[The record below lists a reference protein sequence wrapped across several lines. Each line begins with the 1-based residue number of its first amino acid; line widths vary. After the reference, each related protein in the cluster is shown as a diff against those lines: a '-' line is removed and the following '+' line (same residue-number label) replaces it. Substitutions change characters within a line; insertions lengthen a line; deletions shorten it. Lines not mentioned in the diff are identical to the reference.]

1 MAKAQDPNSSRSK
14 LIKGTKVNVERQT
27 RNDGNC
33 SQKGLSLQQLR
44 RHFDGSLDTKKKL
57 ERIRLPAI
65 HARNKRRQRVRSPTN
80 NLKRENRKIHYE
92 SSSEITPVR
101 QMMPKCFEEF
111 WLQYKSSLADRQ
123 LFFQTLMLCRLRS
136 FGSKTNLAWF
146 CLPYGGTKTNEFIIL
161 LDSFKSSPV

>member
-33 SQKGLSLQQLR
+33 SQKGLSLKQLR
-44 RHFDGSLDTKKKL
+44 RHFDGSHDTKKKL

-65 HARNKRRQRVRSPTN
+65 HARTKRRQRVRSPIHSPAN

-101 QMMPKCFEEF
+101 QMMPKGFEEF
-111 WLQYKSSLADRQ
+111 WLQYKSSLAIRSSTIFPDIDALSIEIIRQ
-123 LFFQTLMLCRLRS
+123 QNQPRVV
-136 FGSKTNLAWF
+136 
-146 CLPYGGTKTNEFIIL
+146 LPSIWWNKN
-161 LDSFKSSPV
+161 K

>member
-27 RNDGNC
+27 RNDGNFC
-33 SQKGLSLQQLR
+33 QKGLSLKQLR
-44 RHFDGSLDTKKKL
+44 RHFDGSHDTKKKL

-65 HARNKRRQRVRSPTN
+65 HARNKRRQRVRSPTHSPAN

-101 QMMPKCFEEF
+101 QMMPKGFEEF
-111 WLQYKSSLADRQ
+111 WLQYKSSLAIRSSTIFPDIDALSIEIIRQ
-123 LFFQTLMLCRLRS
+123 QNQPRVV
-136 FGSKTNLAWF
+136 
-146 CLPYGGTKTNEFIIL
+146 LPSIRWNKN
-161 LDSFKSSPV
+161 K

>member
-33 SQKGLSLQQLR
+33 SQKGLSLKQLR
-44 RHFDGSLDTKKKL
+44 RHFDGSHDTKKKL

-65 HARNKRRQRVRSPTN
+65 HARNKRRQRVRSPTYSPAN

-101 QMMPKCFEEF
+101 QMMPKGFEEF
-111 WLQYKSSLADRQ
+111 WLQYKSSLAIRSSTIFPDIDALSIEIIRQ
-123 LFFQTLMLCRLRS
+123 QNQPRVV
-136 FGSKTNLAWF
+136 
-146 CLPYGGTKTNEFIIL
+146 LPSIRWNKN
-161 LDSFKSSPV
+161 K